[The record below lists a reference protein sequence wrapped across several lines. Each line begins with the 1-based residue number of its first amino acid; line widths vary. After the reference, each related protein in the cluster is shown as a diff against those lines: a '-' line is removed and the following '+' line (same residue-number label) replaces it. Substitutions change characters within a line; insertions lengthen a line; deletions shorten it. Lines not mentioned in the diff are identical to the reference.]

1 MLWKGLI
8 WKNSQE
14 QTCTK
19 EHTNSIDPLF
29 SFFTMNLA
37 KTHTLRCFVTQTT
50 ACTIFMPLPFAQ
62 NAALDFHH
70 HFPENWKKKPFCHT
84 LIICLGRFPTSPE
97 FDYSFCK
104 SEAFVSWMNL
114 RSRFQLCL
122 SPFLSRRIQGQSLHC
137 FIWIAQCHWS
147 QKIGWPWFLL
157 TWREQQYELWLKSL
171 WGIHHA
177 PHAGDG
183 SHISVKIYR

>member
-14 QTCTK
+14 PTGTK

-29 SFFTMNLA
+29 SLRPTTMNLA
-37 KTHTLRCFVTQTT
+37 KTRTLRCFVTQTT

-84 LIICLGRFPTSPE
+84 LIICLGHFPTSPE

-114 RSRFQLCL
+114 RSYFQLCL
-122 SPFLSRRIQGQSLHC
+122 SPFCHVAFRDSPFIAYLNRTMSLVTENRMALVS
-137 FIWIAQCHWS
+137 FNVA
-147 QKIGWPWFLL
+147 
-157 TWREQQYELWLKSL
+157 RMQYEL
-171 WGIHHA
+171 
-177 PHAGDG
+177 
-183 SHISVKIYR
+183 